1 MKKNHRRIICTGIAT
16 AIGDVTVSTGRGVIS
31 A

>member
-1 MKKNHRRIICTGIAT
+1 MG
-16 AIGDVTVSTGRGVIS
+16 GRGVIS